1 MRDLELKT
9 FNNETDDYD
18 FFCTIN
24 NKKLNIYPNFEIREV
39 LDFYQRKRLTADP
52 YYSEPEV
59 IETHLE
65 IESWGV
71 GSVWSVDE
79 KGDPI
84 EVTKSL
90 TSEEWA
96 ECKKECKKYVE
107 SLLDK
112 LDV

>member
-9 FNNETDDYD
+9 FNNETGDYD

-65 IESWGV
+65 IESWDV

-84 EVTKSL
+84 EEVKSL

-107 SLLDK
+107 SLLGK

>member
-24 NKKLNIYPNFEIREV
+24 NKKLNIYPKFEIREV
-39 LDFYQRKRLTADP
+39 LDF

-84 EVTKSL
+84 EVAKSL

-107 SLLDK
+107 SLLSK